1 MIHSLFRAL
10 FLAVSFISIVFF
22 ATGFP
27 TTTAAVATTTESAQG
42 PTIKWPTVTQC
53 ATAAAT
59 ITSGSV
65 TVLVWTKNTSPTL
78 RQNEILPILK
88 TTICRYSA
96 LTLFWREW
104 QKLFPFTG
112 IDVASACATRKVL
125 LEQLGR
131 VLPSDVDTLPDKV
144 FLANTAD
151 HYGARMAEKLSDNGG
166 FKVLQLFNFKFRLKT
181 ESFLLIFLLRN
192 DFLVIDR
199 TR

>member
-65 TVLVWTKNTSPTL
+65 TVLIWTKNTSP
-78 RQNEILPILK
+78 
-88 TTICRYSA
+88 Y
-96 LTLFWREW
+96 F
-104 QKLFPFTG
+104 
-112 IDVASACATRKVL
+112 
-125 LEQLGR
+125 
-131 VLPSDVDTLPDKV
+131 
-144 FLANTAD
+144 
-151 HYGARMAEKLSDNGG
+151 
-166 FKVLQLFNFKFRLKT
+166 KT
-181 ESFLLIFLLRN
+181 EWNIAHIKNYYLSILCFNTLLKRMTKTFSIHRNRRGERLRDPKSFIGTTRPRPAQWRRHAAWQSLPRQHRRSLRSTN
-192 DFLVIDR
+192 GWKTFG
-199 TR
+199 